1 MRIAM
6 VAAGTG
12 AGALSAALRRLG
24 HDVREYDAAG
34 KRAGERLGATWADGA
49 DWAPE
54 VIHAHGWAAGVAAL
68 ASGAAPLVQSFH
80 GLSTPGPV
88 TADTDERRT
97 YERLLCRVADRI
109 IAGSTDEAGDLLRL
123 GVPRGRITLVPPGV
137 DCDLFTP
144 VGDPMPRVRP
154 RVLAVA
160 DGAAWAG
167 DLVRAMRMV
176 PDAEAVVLGGP
187 PDLTDLAERCRVADR
202 VVPHRAVPHDELP
215 AWYRSA
221 DVAVCAPWRDP
232 SGSAPIEAMACGV
245 PVVGT
250 ATGLVRDAVI
260 DGLTGELVP
269 PRDPRAL
276 GMAIRALLADNVR
289 RFTAATAALD
299 RARQV
304 YPWQR
309 VADRTAVVCLEAC
322 GQVVPVVAEELSVPS

>member
-1 MRIAM
+1 MS
-6 VAAGTG
+6 AGWDTG
-12 AGALSAALRRLG
+12 ELAGALTGLG

-34 KRAGERLGATWADGA
+34 KRAGERLATDWADG

-54 VIHAHGWAAGVAAL
+54 VVYAHGWSAGVASL
-68 ASGAAPLVQSFH
+68 AAGTAPLVQAFH
-80 GLSTPGPV
+80 GIGAVGKP
-88 TADTDERRT
+88 DDRRA
-97 YERLLCRVADRI
+97 YERLICRIAHRI
-109 IAGSTDEAGDLLRL
+109 VAGSTDEAGELLRL
-123 GVPRGRITLVPPGV
+123 GVPRARITVIPPGV
-137 DCDLFTP
+137 DCELFTP
-144 VGDPMPRVRP
+144 VGEPQPRVRP
-154 RVLAVA
+154 RVLATGDEPWLA
-160 DGAAWAG
+160 

-176 PDAEAVVLGGP
+176 PDAECVILGGP
-187 PDLTDLAERCRVADR
+187 PALAALAERCRVADR
-202 VVPHRAVPHDELP
+202 IVLHPAVPRDALP

-232 SGSAPIEAMACGV
+232 SGRAPIEAMACGV

-269 PRDPRAL
+269 ARDPRAL
-276 GMAIRALLADNVR
+276 GISIRGLLADDVR

-309 VADRTAVVCLEAC
+309 IADRTVAACLEAC
-322 GQVVPVVAEELSVPS
+322 GRTVPVEADALS

>member
-1 MRIAM
+1 MRIA
-6 VAAGTG
+6 VVTDGVTAGELPAAVTG
-12 AGALSAALRRLG
+12 LG

-34 KRAGERLGATWADGA
+34 KRAGERLATAWADG

-54 VIHAHGWAAGVAAL
+54 VIYAHGWAAGVASL
-68 ASGAAPLVQSFH
+68 AAGVAPLVQAFH
-80 GLSTPGPV
+80 GIRA
-88 TADTDERRT
+88 TAEGVPDDRRA
-97 YERLLCRVADRI
+97 YERLLCRVADRLV
-109 IAGSTDEAGDLLRL
+109 AGSTDEAGELLRL
-123 GVPRGRITLVPPGV
+123 GVPRARITVIPPGV

-144 VGDPMPRVRP
+144 VGESQPRSRP
-154 RVLAVA
+154 RVLATG
-160 DGAAWAG
+160 DGPWLA

-176 PDAEAVVLGGP
+176 PDAECVILGGP
-187 PDLTDLAERCRVADR
+187 PTLAGLAERCHVADR
-202 VVPHRAVPHDELP
+202 IVLRRAVPRAELP
-215 AWYRSA
+215 GWYRSA

-269 PRDPRAL
+269 AHDPRAL
-276 GMAIRALLADNVR
+276 GVALRALLGDDVR

-304 YPWQR
+304 YPWWR
-309 VADRTAVVCLEAC
+309 VADRTLVVCLEAC
-322 GQVVPVVAEELSVPS
+322 GLPVRVEADSMI

>member
-6 VAAGTG
+6 MAAGSG
-12 AGALSAALRRLG
+12 AGELSAGLRRLG
-24 HDVREYDAAG
+24 HDVREYDAVG
-34 KRAGERLGATWADGA
+34 RGAGERLGADWADGG

-54 VIHAHGWAAGVAAL
+54 VIHAHGWASGVAAL
-68 ASGAAPLVQSFH
+68 AAGATPLVQSFH
-80 GLSTPGPV
+80 GLGGPQV
-88 TADTDERRT
+88 EGERRT

-109 IAGSTDEAGDLLRL
+109 IAGSTDEAGELLRL

-154 RVLAVA
+154 RVLAVP

-187 PDLTDLAERCRVADR
+187 PDLAGLAERCRVADR
-202 VVPHRAVPHDELP
+202 IVLHRGVPRDDLP

-232 SGSAPIEAMACGV
+232 SGSTAIEAMACGV

-322 GQVVPVVAEELSVPS
+322 GRVLPAEAEQLSVPS